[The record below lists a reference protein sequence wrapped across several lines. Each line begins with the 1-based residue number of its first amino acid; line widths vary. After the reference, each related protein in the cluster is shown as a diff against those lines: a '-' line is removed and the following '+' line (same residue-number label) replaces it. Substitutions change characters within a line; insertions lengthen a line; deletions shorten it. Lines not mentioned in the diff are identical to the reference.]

1 VCTFVLAVND
11 INFYVSAQSSYMST
25 ALMVMLISLGIHLIS
40 LTTTEY
46 WLILDVIDAVCNWLH

>member
-1 VCTFVLAVND
+1 MCTFVLAVND